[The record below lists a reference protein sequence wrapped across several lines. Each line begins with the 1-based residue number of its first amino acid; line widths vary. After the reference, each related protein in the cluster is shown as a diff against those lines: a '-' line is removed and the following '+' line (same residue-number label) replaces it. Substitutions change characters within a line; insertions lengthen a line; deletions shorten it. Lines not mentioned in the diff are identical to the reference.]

1 MRLVSREFFT
11 DEVGP
16 IQFLK
21 ERLQMKSFSKLVCVL
36 LFAPIAILA
45 QTTASGKSY
54 AEVADKITKEA
65 LRTEHAYALLREV
78 TALGPRL
85 SGSTQAAAAVELTR
99 QMMERMEF
107 ANVRLQP
114 VLVPHWVR
122 GPVEEAAVLNSP
134 SQGNVALTI
143 CALGGSI
150 ATPEMGLVA
159 EVVEVKS
166 FEELRA
172 LGKKAAGKI
181 VFFNR
186 RFDPTVF
193 DTFSGY
199 GGAVDQRGSGAV
211 EAAKAGGVAA
221 LVRSM
226 TPGLDDFPH
235 TGGMRY
241 AEEVPKIPAAAI
253 STLDAEL
260 LSKIIAHDKSVQLRM
275 KLTCQ
280 LLPDAPSANVLGEL
294 RGAAKP
300 EEVIVIGG
308 HLDSWDKGTGA
319 HDDGAGCVQ
328 SLEAVRLLKALALK
342 PKRTIRAVM
351 FMNEENGLR
360 GGIEYARVAK
370 EKSEKH
376 VAAIES
382 DRGGFAPRGFSIEAD
397 SLTYRKIAAW
407 KEIFT
412 GLGAE
417 RITRGGSGAD
427 ISVLVRDGVPGIG
440 LVPETHRYFDYHH
453 TDNDTIDKVNP
464 RELQLGAAAMAIMA
478 YLISEEF

>member
-1 MRLVSREFFT
+1 MRVDCKRVWLMLLV
-11 DEVGP
+11 
-16 IQFLK
+16 I
-21 ERLQMKSFSKLVCVL
+21 
-36 LFAPIAILA
+36 APVALEA
-45 QTTASGKSY
+45 QNAANGKSY
-54 AEVADKITKEA
+54 GEIAEKITKAA
-65 LRTEHAYALLREV
+65 LRTDHAYQLLREV

-85 SGSTQAAAAVELTR
+85 SGSPQAAAAVELTR
-99 QMMERMEF
+99 QMMARLQF

-114 VLVPHWVR
+114 IMVPHWVR
-122 GPVEEAAVLNSP
+122 GPSEEAAIINSP
-134 SQGNVALTI
+134 SQGNVALTV

-150 ATPEMGLVA
+150 ATPELGLAA

-181 VFFNR
+181 IFFNQP
-186 RFDPTVF
+186 FDPAQF
-193 DTFSGY
+193 ETFAGY
-199 GGAVDQRGSGAV
+199 GGAVNQRGSGAI

-241 AEEVPKIPAAAI
+241 ADDVPKIPAAAI

-260 LSKIIAHDKSVQLRM
+260 LSKILAHDKAVNLRL

-280 LLPDAPSANVLGEL
+280 TLIDAPSANVLGEL
-294 RGAAKP
+294 LGSEKP

-328 SLEAVRLLKALALK
+328 SIEAVRLLKMLDLK

-360 GGIEYARVAK
+360 GGIEYAREAREKK
-370 EKSEKH
+370 EQH

-382 DRGGFAPRGFSIEAD
+382 DRGGFAPRGFSVESD
-397 SLTYRKIAAW
+397 STTWLKIAAW
-407 KEIFT
+407 RTIFESI
-412 GLGAE
+412 GAE

-427 ISVLVRDGVPGIG
+427 ISVLVRDGVPGLG
-440 LVPETHRYFDYHH
+440 LVPESHRYFDYHH
-453 TDNDTIDKVNP
+453 SDNDTIDKVHP

>member
-1 MRLVSREFFT
+1 MR
-11 DEVGP
+11 G
-16 IQFLK
+16 
-21 ERLQMKSFSKLVCVL
+21 VCKVVCLL
-36 LFAPIAILA
+36 LFVPIGLSA
-45 QTTASGKSY
+45 QKAASGRSY

-65 LRTEHAYALLREV
+65 LRSEHAYELLREV

-99 QMMERMEF
+99 QMMERLQF

-122 GPVEEAAVLNSP
+122 GPVEEAAILNSP
-134 SQGNVALTI
+134 SQGNVDLTI

-150 ATPEMGLVA
+150 GTPEMGLVA

-181 VFFNR
+181 IFFNR

-193 DTFSGY
+193 ETFAGY
-199 GGAVDQRGSGAV
+199 GGAVDQRGSGAI

-241 AEEVPKIPAAAI
+241 ADDVPKVPAAAI

-260 LSKIIAHDKSVQLRM
+260 LSKIIAHDKSVQLRL

-280 LLPDAPSANVLGEL
+280 TLPDAPSANVLGEL
-294 RGAAKP
+294 RGAEKP

-328 SLEAVRLLKALALK
+328 SIEAVRLLKALDLK

-360 GGIEYARVAK
+360 GGIEYARVARETK
-370 EKSEKH
+370 EKH

-382 DRGGFAPRGFSIEAD
+382 DRGGFAPRGFSVESD
-397 SLTYRKIAAW
+397 SASWLKIAAW
-407 KEIFT
+407 SEIFVSI
-412 GLGAE
+412 GAE

>member
-1 MRLVSREFFT
+1 MRVAFQRVSVWLFVLVALGSN
-11 DEVGP
+11 
-16 IQFLK
+16 
-21 ERLQMKSFSKLVCVL
+21 VL
-36 LFAPIAILA
+36 RA
-45 QTTASGKSY
+45 QGAKSY
-54 AEVADKITKEA
+54 AEVADKITKSA
-65 LRTEHAYALLREV
+65 LRTDHAYQLLREV

-99 QMMERMEF
+99 QMMERLQF

-122 GPVEEAAVLNSP
+122 GPREEAAILNSP
-134 SQGNVALTI
+134 SHGTLELSI

-159 EVVEVKS
+159 EVLEVKS

-181 VFFNR
+181 IFFNR

-199 GGAVDQRGSGAV
+199 GGAVNQRGSGAI
-211 EAAKAGGVAA
+211 EAAKVGGVAA

-226 TPGLDDFPH
+226 TPGIDDFPH
-235 TGGMRY
+235 TGGMGY
-241 AEEVPKIPAAAI
+241 AEDVPKVPAAAI

-260 LSKIIAHDKSVQLRM
+260 LSKILAHDKIVNLRLL
-275 KLTCQ
+275 LTCQ
-280 LLPDAPSANVLGEL
+280 TLPDAPSANVLGEL
-294 RGAAKP
+294 RGAEKP

-319 HDDGAGCVQ
+319 HDDGAGCMQ
-328 SLEAVRLLKALALK
+328 SLEAVRLLQTLGLK

-360 GGIEYARVAK
+360 GGIEYARAAR
-370 EKSEKH
+370 EKKEKH

-382 DRGGFAPRGFSIEAD
+382 DRGGFAPRGFSIESD
-397 SLTYRKIAAW
+397 SLTFQKIAAW
-407 KEIFT
+407 KDVFAS
-412 GLGAE
+412 LGAE
-417 RITRGGSGAD
+417 RIVRGGSGAD
-427 ISVLVRDGVPGIG
+427 ISVLVRDGVPGLG

-453 TDNDTIDKVNP
+453 TDNDTIEKVNP

>member
-1 MRLVSREFFT
+1 MRGDYKRMFFVMAIVVLPAT
-11 DEVGP
+11 
-16 IQFLK
+16 
-21 ERLQMKSFSKLVCVL
+21 LQ
-36 LFAPIAILA
+36 A
-45 QTTASGKSY
+45 QNTANEKFY
-54 AEVADKITKEA
+54 QHTADKIIQAA
-65 LRTEHAYALLREV
+65 LRTDHAYQLLREV

-85 SGSTQAAAAVELTR
+85 SGSPQAAAAVELTR
-99 QMMERMEF
+99 QMMERLQF

-114 VLVPHWVR
+114 LMVPNWVR
-122 GPVEEAAVLNSP
+122 GPIEEAAILNSP
-134 SQGNVALTI
+134 SHGYVALTI

-159 EVVEVKS
+159 EVIEVKS

-172 LGKKAAGKI
+172 LGKKAASKI
-181 VFFNR
+181 IFFNR
-186 RFDPTVF
+186 PFDPAQF
-193 DTFSGY
+193 ETFAGY
-199 GGAVDQRGSGAV
+199 GGAVNQRGSGAI
-211 EAAKAGGVAA
+211 EAAKVGGMAA

-241 AEEVPKIPAAAI
+241 AEDVAKIPAAAI

-260 LSKIIAHDKSVQLRM
+260 LSKIIAHDKSVNLRL

-280 LLPDAPSANVLGEL
+280 TLPDAPSANVLGEIL
-294 RGAAKP
+294 GSEKP
-300 EEVIVIGG
+300 DEVIVLGG

-328 SLEAVRLLKALALK
+328 SIEAVRLLKTLDLK

-360 GGIEYARVAK
+360 GGIEYAREAR
-370 EKSEKH
+370 EKNVKH

-382 DRGGFAPRGFSIEAD
+382 DRGGFAPRGFSVEGD
-397 SLTYRKIAAW
+397 SLAWQKIISW
-407 KEIFT
+407 RSIFESM
-412 GLGAE
+412 GAE

-427 ISVLVRDGVPGIG
+427 ISVLVRDGVPGLG
-440 LVPETHRYFDYHH
+440 LVPESQRYFDYHH
-453 TDNDTIDKVNP
+453 SDNDTIDKVNP